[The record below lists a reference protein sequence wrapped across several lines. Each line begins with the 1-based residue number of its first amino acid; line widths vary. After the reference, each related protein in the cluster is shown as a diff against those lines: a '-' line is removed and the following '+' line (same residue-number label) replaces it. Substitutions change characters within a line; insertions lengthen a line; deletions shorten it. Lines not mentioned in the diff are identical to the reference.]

1 MKRHLKY
8 LFPTPSLPLKLH
20 CSEKSIITKNFLLL
34 KSPLSCDFHYLCAP
48 KDEPM
53 SDKVLVYHNARCS
66 KSRCALDF
74 LNEKGIEFDVVEY
87 LKELLTKTEL
97 TEIIQKLG
105 IRPEELIRKG
115 EEEYKT
121 LYKGKNLS
129 DSEWIDAM
137 LAHPKLIERPIVL
150 KNTKAVVA
158 RPTERI
164 LEVL

>member
-1 MKRHLKY
+1 MKKQVKII
-8 LFPTPSLPLKLH
+8 FPAPSFPRKLPLPKKTIKR
-20 CSEKSIITKNFLLL
+20 SNFFLL

-48 KDEPM
+48 KFEPM

-87 LKELLTKTEL
+87 LKDVPTKAEL
-97 TEIIQKLG
+97 TEIIGKLG

-121 LYKGKNLS
+121 MYKGKKLS

-150 KNTKAVVA
+150 KNAKAVVA